1 MERKNLEIEGRG
13 YNLSERQKTGQSR
26 HANEGW
32 ENAGHSVLCYVQKV
46 KQS

>member
-32 ENAGHSVLCYVQKV
+32 ENAGHSVLCCVQKV

>member
-13 YNLSERQKTGQSR
+13 YNLSKTQKTGKSR
-26 HANEGW
+26 HTNEYW
-32 ENAGHSVLCYVQKV
+32 ENAGYSVLCYVQKV